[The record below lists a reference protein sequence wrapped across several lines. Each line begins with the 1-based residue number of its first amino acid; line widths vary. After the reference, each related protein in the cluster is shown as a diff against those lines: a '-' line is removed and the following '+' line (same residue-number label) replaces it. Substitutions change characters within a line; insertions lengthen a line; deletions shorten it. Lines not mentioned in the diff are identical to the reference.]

1 MMLQHQKVIWI
12 RFDVKYDKDIN
23 LSEKLS
29 RLKKIYHY
37 YFYTSSIE
45 LLQDA
50 NAFQMSLT
58 HYVDILHS

>member
-29 RLKKIYHY
+29 RFKKIYHY
-37 YFYTSSIE
+37 YFYTFSI
-45 LLQDA
+45 
-50 NAFQMSLT
+50 
-58 HYVDILHS
+58 

>member
-29 RLKKIYHY
+29 RLKNIYIIII
-37 YFYTSSIE
+37 FI
-45 LLQDA
+45 LLP
-50 NAFQMSLT
+50 
-58 HYVDILHS
+58 